1 MAKRIK
7 NIKYKKPRA
16 ICFFSEK
23 RIAFQSEMWYN
34 KIYDNTDSVQ
44 MQNGCFVREEIL
56 SMNRMQWA
64 AVCTAVLS
72 CACLMSG
79 CTNISETESSAQT
92 TVEMEVS
99 QTETS
104 VTASDADT
112 ETETETETKTEAAL
126 TDTASETQTSA
137 VTTAA
142 AGGDVVGNTG
152 MTSAQ
157 WCKKAQQ
164 MFDSAA
170 SVYFTYHCTS
180 DSFTYDESDTL
191 GGGWYRVTSCD
202 SIKAAEADYFAV
214 FAPSVHSG
222 DLADQFQEQ
231 DEKLYRCCGDRGA
244 DITYTSTEITEMTAG
259 SDSSVSFTAVSTY
272 TDPDSGEVTTQS
284 NAFSLIYEDGAWLV
298 GTFILPY

>member
-1 MAKRIK
+1 
-7 NIKYKKPRA
+7 
-16 ICFFSEK
+16 
-23 RIAFQSEMWYN
+23 
-34 KIYDNTDSVQ
+34 
-44 MQNGCFVREEIL
+44 
-56 SMNRMQWA
+56 MNRMQWA

-191 GGGWYRVTSCD
+191 GGLVPR
-202 SIKAAEADYFAV
+202 
-214 FAPSVHSG
+214 
-222 DLADQFQEQ
+222 DQ
-231 DEKLYRCCGDRGA
+231 L
-244 DITYTSTEITEMTAG
+244 
-259 SDSSVSFTAVSTY
+259 
-272 TDPDSGEVTTQS
+272 
-284 NAFSLIYEDGAWLV
+284 
-298 GTFILPY
+298 

>member
-1 MAKRIK
+1 
-7 NIKYKKPRA
+7 
-16 ICFFSEK
+16 
-23 RIAFQSEMWYN
+23 
-34 KIYDNTDSVQ
+34 
-44 MQNGCFVREEIL
+44 
-56 SMNRMQWA
+56 MNRMQWA

-157 WCKKAQQ
+157 WCKKAPAVIALRLLKRIISLYLRLR
-164 MFDSAA
+164 FTAA
-170 SVYFTYHCTS
+170 IWPI
-180 DSFTYDESDTL
+180 SF
-191 GGGWYRVTSCD
+191 RNRM
-202 SIKAAEADYFAV
+202 K
-214 FAPSVHSG
+214 
-222 DLADQFQEQ
+222 
-231 DEKLYRCCGDRGA
+231 
-244 DITYTSTEITEMTAG
+244 
-259 SDSSVSFTAVSTY
+259 SFTAAVVIAEQIS
-272 TDPDSGEVTTQS
+272 PIPVRK
-284 NAFSLIYEDGAWLV
+284 
-298 GTFILPY
+298 LPK